1 MLTMGGTSLVR
12 SQPYASYMA
21 SALVN
26 SQVLNPG
33 CYQSRSYSKEPFSK
47 LFNGSRLLMATNGQ
61 VFASSGL
68 FYMDFF
74 AGLVW
79 TGLGWVAIGVA
90 WMCWREWTLTVA
102 NVVVR
107 VQQSFYLL
115 LAYSLAA
122 NFQDL
127 STKAQIAGLVLGVA
141 YAAYVAGCL
150 VYFTNRLYLLN
161 QEEETR
167 FMQAR

>member
-1 MLTMGGTSLVR
+1 
-12 SQPYASYMA
+12 
-21 SALVN
+21 
-26 SQVLNPG
+26 
-33 CYQSRSYSKEPFSK
+33 
-47 LFNGSRLLMATNGQ
+47 
-61 VFASSGL
+61 
-68 FYMDFF
+68 MDFF

-90 WMCWREWTLTVA
+90 WLCWQKWALSVA

-122 NFQDL
+122 NVRDL
-127 STKAQIAGLVLGVA
+127 STKAQIGGLVLGVA

-150 VYFTNRLYLLN
+150 VFFTNRLYLLN
-161 QEEETR
+161 QE
-167 FMQAR
+167 